1 MHTSIDTGAS
11 GPEILFLRG
20 TSSDTLGIPGMRAI
34 LPRTFT
40 TVSTILFEERSIPG
54 RYWEHTENYGTT
66 EKLLSGMTQ
75 MDADEHRNYGK
86 AFKGYYAVLRSSA
99 PHLCLPG

>member
-34 LPRTFT
+34 LPHTFT

-54 RYWEHTENYGTT
+54 RCWDHTENYGTM
-66 EKLLSGMTQ
+66 EL
-75 MDADEHRNYGK
+75 RNYGK
-86 AFKGYYAVLRSSA
+86 AFIWDDTDGAQMNAETAQRRLII
-99 PHLCLPG
+99 C